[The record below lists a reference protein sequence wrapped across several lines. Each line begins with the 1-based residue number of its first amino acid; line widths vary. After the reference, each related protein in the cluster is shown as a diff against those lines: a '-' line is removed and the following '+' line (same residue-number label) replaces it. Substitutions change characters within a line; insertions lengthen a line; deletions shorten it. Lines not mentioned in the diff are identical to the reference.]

1 MSYLDGNK
9 NYIRSKTGILNCLN
23 INQIILN
30 MVNIVVNQNSVLY
43 TKQIKQR

>member
-9 NYIRSKTGILNCLN
+9 NYIRSKIGILNCLN

-30 MVNIVVNQNSVLY
+30 VVNIVVYQNSILY
-43 TKQIKQR
+43 TKPITQR

>member
-9 NYIRSKTGILNCLN
+9 NYIRSKTGILNCIN

-30 MVNIVVNQNSVLY
+30 VVVVYQNCILY
-43 TKQIKQR
+43 TKPIKQR